1 MHVCIYTNTM
11 AWRWRLEKKRKQ
23 RSDSEAI
30 GYIYGLLQSP
40 DRLMRQA
47 TITIEIESMGASAMA
62 LPLPPPL
69 LLLPPLPRRHHH
81 HLLAA
86 IFQLLLLL
94 LLTAAAAAMDDHPI
108 LRSQAALLVS
118 IKDAFSPPVPP
129 PLRAT
134 WTVANHVSL
143 CSSWPA
149 VRCAPDNRT
158 LVYLDL
164 SAYNLSGALSPAI
177 GHLQGLRFLSL
188 AANSLA
194 GELPP
199 TIASLRNL
207 RHLNISNNQF
217 NGTLAALHFSSMTSL
232 EVLDLYDNDLAGPLP
247 DAGLTSLPNLRHID
261 LGGNFFSGSIPPS
274 FGRLKA
280 IEFLSVAGNSLGGRI
295 PPELG
300 NLTTLR
306 QLFLGYF
313 NQFDGGIP
321 AELGR
326 LASLVHLDLASCGL
340 QGEIPQSLGGLTSL
354 DTLYLQ
360 TNQLNGTIPST
371 LANLTALRFLD
382 VSNNALTGEIPPEL
396 AALTELR
403 LLNMFIN
410 RFRGGIPDFVADL
423 RSLQVLKLWQN
434 NFTGAIPAALG
445 RGAPLREVDLSTNR
459 LTGEVPR
466 WLCERGE
473 LEILILLDNFLF
485 GPVPDGFGA
494 CRTLTRVRLGRNYL
508 TGPLPRG
515 FLYLPALTTVELQ
528 GNYLTGQLQE
538 NDAGGDSPLS
548 LLNLSSNRLNGS
560 LPVSIG
566 NFSYL
571 QTLLL
576 SGNQFAGEI
585 PREVG
590 RLRRLLKIDLS
601 GNNLTGEVPG
611 EVGQCASL
619 TYLDLS
625 ANQLSGAMPARL
637 VQIRM
642 LNYLNVSWNK
652 LNGSIP
658 AEMGGMKSLTSADL
672 SHNDFSGRV
681 PENGQFAY
689 FNASSF
695 AGNPRLCG
703 LGDDPCSLTPEPQL
717 WPGGSGV
724 GVQGQA
730 TSRAPVVGRLK
741 LAAALGLLA
750 CSVAFA
756 AAAVATTRS
765 AMVRRRR
772 SGWRMTAF
780 QKVRFGCEDVV
791 RCVKENCVVGRG
803 GAGVVYAG
811 EMPGGERVAVKRI
824 VAVGDG
830 GFSAEV
836 QTLGRIRHRHI
847 VRLLALCWSAEAK
860 LLVYEY
866 MAGGSLGE
874 ALHQRG
880 GMPWAARLR
889 VATEAA
895 KGLCYLHHDCSP
907 AILHRDVKS
916 NNILLDAELEAH
928 VADFGLAKYLR
939 GGASECMSAIAG
951 SYGYIAPEYA
961 YTLKVDEKSDV
972 YSFGVV
978 LLELITGQK
987 PVGEHLQGEEGEGEG
1002 GGAGTVDLV
1011 QWARAR
1017 SGCSKEGVWR
1027 ILDSRLGGDVP
1038 AGEVTQMFFVA
1049 MLCVQERS
1057 VERPTMRE
1065 VVQMLEQAKQQ
1076 PPFSSIQQRSTTMM
1090 M

>member
-1 MHVCIYTNTM
+1 MQLQLKSAQRRARM
-11 AWRWRLEKKRKQ
+11 AAE
-23 RSDSEAI
+23 
-30 GYIYGLLQSP
+30 
-40 DRLMRQA
+40 
-47 TITIEIESMGASAMA
+47 
-62 LPLPPPL
+62 
-69 LLLPPLPRRHHH
+69 LLLPSRLIIP
-81 HLLAA
+81 
-86 IFQLLLLL
+86 LLLL
-94 LLTAAAAAMDDHPI
+94 LLTSAAAATATDDR
-108 LRSQAALLVS
+108 LRAQAALLVH
-118 IKDAFSPPVPP
+118 AFSPPLQP

-134 WTVANHVSL
+134 WTVANHASL

-158 LVYLDL
+158 VVSLDL
-164 SAYNLSGALSPAI
+164 SSYNLSGALSPAI
-177 GHLQGLRFLSL
+177 GRLRGLRFLSL
-188 AANSLA
+188 AANSLS

-199 TIASLRNL
+199 TIAALPNL
-207 RHLNISNNQF
+207 RHLNLSNNQF
-217 NGTLAALHFSSMTSL
+217 NSTLAALRFSTMTSL
-232 EVLDLYDNDLAGPLP
+232 EVLDVYDNDLSGPLP
-247 DAGLTSLPNLRHID
+247 DAGLTTLPSLRHLD

-274 FGRLKA
+274 FGRLGA
-280 IEFLSVAGNSLGGRI
+280 IDFLSVAGNSLGGRI

-306 QLFLGYF
+306 HLFLGYY

-321 AELGR
+321 PELGR
-326 LASLVHLDLASCGL
+326 LASLVHLDMASCGL
-340 QGEIPQSLGGLTSL
+340 QGEIPASLGGLASL

-360 TNQLNGTIPST
+360 TNQLNGTLPPA

-396 AALTELR
+396 AALTDLR
-403 LLNMFIN
+403 LFNMFIN
-410 RFRGGIPDFVADL
+410 RFRGSIPEFIADL

-445 RGAPLREVDLSTNR
+445 RAAPLREVDLSTNR

-466 WLCERGE
+466 WLCALGE
-473 LEILILLDNFLF
+473 LQILILLDNFLF
-485 GPVPDGFGA
+485 GPVPEGLGA

-528 GNYLTGQLQE
+528 GNYLTGQLHDHE
-538 NDAGGDSPLS
+538 DAGGSSPLS
-548 LLNLSSNRLNGS
+548 LLNLSSNRFDGS
-560 LPVSIG
+560 LPASIG
-566 NFSYL
+566 NFSSL

-576 SGNQFAGEI
+576 SGNQFTGEI

-590 RLRRLLKIDLS
+590 QLRRLLKLDLS

-611 EVGQCASL
+611 EVSECASL

-625 ANQLSGAMPARL
+625 VNQLSGAMPARL

-658 AEMGGMKSLTSADL
+658 AEMGGMKSLTAADL

-681 PENGQFAY
+681 PQNGQFAY

-703 LGDDPCSLTPEPQL
+703 LEADPCSLTPGGPQV
-717 WPGGSGV
+717 WPSGSG
-724 GVQGQA
+724 GQA
-730 TSRAPVVGRLK
+730 ARRAPVMWRLK

-772 SGWRMTAF
+772 SGWQMTAF

-874 ALHQRG
+874 ALHLRG

-916 NNILLDAELEAH
+916 NNILLDAQLEAH

-978 LLELITGQK
+978 LLELLTGQK
-987 PVGEHLQGEEGEGEG
+987 PVGEHLQEEE
-1002 GGAGTVDLV
+1002 AVDLV
-1011 QWARAR
+1011 QWVRAR
-1017 SGCSKEGVWR
+1017 SKDKEEGVWR
-1027 ILDSRLGGDVP
+1027 VLDRRLGGDVP
-1038 AGEVTQMFFVA
+1038 PGEATQMFFVA
-1049 MLCVQERS
+1049 MLCVQEHS
-1057 VERPTMRE
+1057 VQRPTMRE
-1065 VVQMLEQAKQQ
+1065 VVQMLEQAKAKANH
-1076 PPFSSIQQRSTTMM
+1076 PSTSTQ
-1090 M
+1090 